1 MLQKVSEPKEVWR
14 TIFIF
19 LSIVTIT
26 SALFHYAIVN
36 LYPSSIYIGGLMWCP
51 ALAAI
56 VTLKLKR
63 RSVSSLKWNWG
74 NWKYISLSYFVPA
87 LFVLIT
93 YLFIWSFSL
102 GGLPNGQM
110 ILDWA
115 EELGLAG
122 IGTLSPT
129 FSVIVAVILLGIVGL
144 IRAMATK
151 RLRLHNLITFLKNK

>member
-63 RSVSSLKWNWG
+63 RSVSS
-74 NWKYISLSYFVPA
+74 
-87 LFVLIT
+87 
-93 YLFIWSFSL
+93 
-102 GGLPNGQM
+102 
-110 ILDWA
+110 
-115 EELGLAG
+115 
-122 IGTLSPT
+122 
-129 FSVIVAVILLGIVGL
+129 
-144 IRAMATK
+144 
-151 RLRLHNLITFLKNK
+151 

>member
-1 MLQKVSEPKEVWR
+1 MIQQDLVRKEAWKAIFTLLVFL
-14 TIFIF
+14 TIM
-19 LSIVTIT
+19 
-26 SALFHYAIVN
+26 SATFHYAIVN

-51 ALAAI
+51 ALAPI

-63 RSVSSLKWNWG
+63 LSISSLKWDWG

-87 LFVLIT
+87 LLVLIT
-93 YLFIWSFSL
+93 YLFIWSFSF

-129 FSVIVAVILLGIVGL
+129 FSVIVAVILLDIVGL